1 MRQLKIIVSII
12 LLILLLVQYVHP
24 FFVTDVIAYSKMAIE
39 YSKHLKALK
48 EILETSKKLK
58 DDFEE
63 FKGKFAK
70 IHSGLK
76 KEPLAVLLNY
86 KDIEFYFNNP
96 YVKVSKDD
104 SWRSVWE
111 NTKNIF
117 NKLPFLKDTSSLK
130 KSELY
135 KKSREFRE
143 RVDYRISRNED
154 ILSEY
159 ENVLK
164 MISDTRK
171 VILSGSGKYKSIE
184 EMIKKFTTQR
194 STGKLIALLCQL
206 KLDQLV
212 KMDLLITSVRMK
224 MELDLKEKILKMD
237 MAKKREIENFSD
249 NKSSKEKLGRGF

>member
-1 MRQLKIIVSII
+1 MSNLKILASII
-12 LLILLLVQYVHP
+12 LLILLLVQHAHP
-24 FFVTDVIAYSKMAIE
+24 FFVTDLIAYTKMALE

-48 EILETSKKLK
+48 KILETSKKIK

-76 KEPLAVLLNY
+76 EEPLRVLLNY
-86 KDIEFYFNNP
+86 KDIEFYFNSP
-96 YVKVSKDD
+96 YIKVSKDD

-135 KKSREFRE
+135 KKSWEFRE

-159 ENVLK
+159 ENMLK

-171 VILSGSGKYKSIE
+171 VILSGSGKYRSIE
-184 EMIKKFTTQR
+184 KMIKKFTTQR

-212 KMDLLITSVRMK
+212 KMDLIITSVRMK
-224 MELDLKEKILKMD
+224 MELELKEKIIRLD
-237 MAKKREIENFSD
+237 LEKKRDIEIFND
-249 NKSSKEKLGRGF
+249 RKASKEALRRR